1 MLLRPFEVRPR
12 TFVGSKLK
20 LSHTIRDPDMT
31 LLHMFCLLGL
41 CIVHPFC
48 RMFTCY
54 TGRHGHWTS
63 TLDCNLSLQT
73 TVMNMTE
80 SDHAGSPLLPQPD
93 STVTDAP
100 TDRQWDSTVCS
111 LRPCKVL
118 LCGRE
123 GSGQTHVTA
132 AALKLLQGVP
142 IHTLS
147 LPQLVMG
154 GSGDAAAGLVEILQE
169 AQRR

>member
-1 MLLRPFEVRPR
+1 MEF
-12 TFVGSKLK
+12 
-20 LSHTIRDPDMT
+20 
-31 LLHMFCLLGL
+31 
-41 CIVHPFC
+41 
-48 RMFTCY
+48 
-54 TGRHGHWTS
+54 
-63 TLDCNLSLQT
+63 NLSLQT
-73 TVMNMTE
+73 TVMNMAE
-80 SDHAGSPLLPQPD
+80 SGHAGSPLQPQPD
-93 STVTDAP
+93 SSVTDAP
-100 TDRQWDSTVCS
+100 SDRQWDSTVCR

-132 AALKLLQGVP
+132 AVLKLLQGVP

-147 LPQLVMG
+147 LPQLVVG